1 MTLGTVVITSVV
13 AIEKVVGRTGALVAA
28 GLVII
33 CVALGGE
40 GVE

>member
-1 MTLGTVVITSVV
+1 MTVGAIVVTAVV
-13 AIEKVVGRTGALVAA
+13 AFKEVVGRTGALVAA

-33 CVALGGE
+33 CVALSGE

>member
-1 MTLGTVVITSVV
+1 M
-13 AIEKVVGRTGALVAA
+13 EKVVGRTGALVAA
-28 GLVII
+28 GELVVII